1 MINIKVARNIAM
13 NGAMHKVDMQA
24 RAFKLKNELYE
35 RCERHELSEQEC
47 RGADEYLN
55 KVLDVVDEFSY

>member
-1 MINIKVARNIAM
+1 M

-24 RAFKLKNELYE
+24 RAIKLKNELYA
-35 RCERHELSEQEC
+35 RCERHEMTEQEC

-55 KVLDVVDEFSY
+55 KVLDAVEEFAY

>member
-1 MINIKVARNIAM
+1 M
-13 NGAMHKVDMQA
+13 NGQMHKYDIQS
-24 RAFKLKNELYE
+24 RALKLKNELYA

-55 KVLDVVDEFSY
+55 KVLDVVNEYAY